1 MKLAQDE
8 FHQSLYLF
16 IDCQC
21 IGYPLLLTTYTYH
34 EHQCHHDEFFKP
46 LQDTNK
52 ISATLLTTNYSCVA
66 HATYLQR

>member
-34 EHQCHHDEFFKP
+34 EHQCHHDEF
-46 LQDTNK
+46 LNRSK
-52 ISATLLTTNYSCVA
+52 IQIRLVPPC
-66 HATYLQR
+66 